1 MRSSIREKENP
12 IIGFC
17 FSFPVEQT
25 AVDAGRL
32 LRWTK
37 GFENP
42 GAVGKDPAKLL
53 ADAFRRKVAH
63 KEKPF
68 VNWRTTPGC
77 IVE

>member
-1 MRSSIREKENP
+1 MCAAHVGSRSSIREREAP

-17 FSFPVEQT
+17 FSFPARQT
-25 AVDAGRL
+25 AVEAGTL

-53 ADAFRRKVAH
+53 ADAFRRTVAP
-63 KEKPF
+63 KF
-68 VNWRTTPGC
+68 AAA
-77 IVE
+77 